1 MGSAK
6 GCMILRTS
14 AFGALNLA
22 STTGNGVSCSQ
33 EKPDEAIDS
42 KRTEGQLGSF
52 NNEYGKKD
60 NLFKISSGTLEGL
73 EEAERRKKE
82 ENKR

>member
-1 MGSAK
+1 
-6 GCMILRTS
+6 L
-14 AFGALNLA
+14 
-22 STTGNGVSCSQ
+22 
-33 EKPDEAIDS
+33 

-82 ENKR
+82 ENIR

>member
-1 MGSAK
+1 MNVLVGIVLVIIAVVIVYLFYRNALTRSK
-6 GCMILRTS
+6 SNKTS
-14 AFGALNLA
+14 LF
-22 STTGNGVSCSQ
+22 
-33 EKPDEAIDS
+33 
-42 KRTEGQLGSF
+42 GSF

-82 ENKR
+82 ENIR